1 MRGSDGSRWA
11 TGGIRMSDTSEEQMR
26 SAVVSRLASVSRRHM
41 PAMKPGGAGALAES
55 AYARWVPA
63 APPPSPIVVVA
74 VRVRDDRG
82 VPRAAV
88 TVRQAGMPTR
98 PLVTSDHGIAL
109 VEFDSGRDAT
119 FAVSA
124 DGQEIQGAMD
134 LSSSGAQRLCAAKGL
149 VVDARVVRLG
159 EAAFPIERSGF
170 SKRRLRAALS
180 GRDKRLA
187 EAVPFFAKHD
197 CFDLRAV
204 FTPDS
209 PGKSDWAKAC
219 NVKGLEA
226 LDEKAC
232 MDIDLLVDL
241 ADSEE
246 AAALYKAR
254 LSGKARWPTMVV
266 SVPHQHA
273 SVLDALSRRFERLD
287 PMGE

>member
-1 MRGSDGSRWA
+1 MP
-11 TGGIRMSDTSEEQMR
+11 DTSEERMR
-26 SAVVSRLASVSRRHM
+26 SSVLSRLAAISSRRV
-41 PAMKPGGAGALAES
+41 PAMKPGGAGELAER

-63 APPPSPIVVVA
+63 APPPSPVVVIA

-82 VPRAAV
+82 VPRADV
-88 TVRQAGMPTR
+88 RVRQAGGPAR
-98 PLVTSDHGIAL
+98 PVVTSDHGIAL
-109 VEFDSGRDAT
+109 VELDSGRDAT
-119 FAVSA
+119 FAIGA
-124 DGQEIQGAMD
+124 YGQEITGTMD

-159 EAAFPIERSGF
+159 EAAFPIERPGF
-170 SKRRLRAALS
+170 GKRRLRAAVS
-180 GRDKRLA
+180 GGDKRLA

-204 FTPDS
+204 FTPDI
-209 PGKSDWAKAC
+209 PGKADWAKAC
-219 NVKGLEA
+219 DVKGLDA
-226 LDEKAC
+226 LDEKGC
-232 MDIDLLVDL
+232 TDIDLLVDL
-241 ADSEE
+241 SDSEE
-246 AAALYKAR
+246 AAALHKAR